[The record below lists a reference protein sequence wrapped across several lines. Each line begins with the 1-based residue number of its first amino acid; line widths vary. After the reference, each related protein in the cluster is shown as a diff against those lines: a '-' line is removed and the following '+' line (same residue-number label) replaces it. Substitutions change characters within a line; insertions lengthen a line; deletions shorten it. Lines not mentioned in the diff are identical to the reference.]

1 VLKRCLAIGLLL
13 VCGCASAP
21 VGTIVIPTI
30 AYPFDR
36 NVLVRDDVTACT
48 DRVFTLA
55 FRGLGKLE
63 RAAFLKLNER
73 GTFDCQLW
81 PPPFAIHRAD
91 WFGTTPDRTVAVIHS
106 HPVGSPDP
114 SEHDRQE
121 AIRLGVPMIVV
132 TPEAISMALPRDGAI
147 VRVRRVDGGRQGRR
161 PLTARRSAA
170 AIH

>member
-1 VLKRCLAIGLLL
+1 MRKRAIAVALLL

-21 VGTIVIPTI
+21 VGTILIPTV

-36 NVLVRDDVTACT
+36 NVLVRDDVTSCT
-48 DRVFTLA
+48 DRIFTLA

-63 RAAFLKLNER
+63 RAAFLKINGR
-73 GTFDCQLW
+73 GTFDCQVW
-81 PPPFAIHRAD
+81 PAPFAIHRAE
-91 WFGTTPDRTVAVIHS
+91 WLGATPDGTVAVIHS

-132 TPEAISMALPRDGAI
+132 TPEALTMALPRDGAI
-147 VRVRRVDGGRQGRR
+147 VRVRRVGGDRQ
-161 PLTARRSAA
+161 LTARRR
-170 AIH
+170 